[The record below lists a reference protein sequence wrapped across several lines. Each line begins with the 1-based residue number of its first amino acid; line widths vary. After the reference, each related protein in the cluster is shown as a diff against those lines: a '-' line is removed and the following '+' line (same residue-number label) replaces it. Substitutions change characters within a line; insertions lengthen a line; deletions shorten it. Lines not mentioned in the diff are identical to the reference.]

1 MRSYPRPFFKSSR
14 VRHFAAGLG
23 VAVAVVA
30 LSAASGV
37 GIAPMNRS
45 EGIMDLSVDVRDV
58 PCNEPFDENERVQV
72 IPDTLSGRIGVQVV
86 VRNRNCC
93 CCDGEGYGPLGE
105 LRQPRPGVQPKPT
118 TVTPAPTPEPEV
130 KPFAAVEPVVGAPLA
145 PLAARPGTAPGFGS
159 PSNVAGPVTSVDR
172 ARLPWWLALAAA
184 PAVLLFG
191 SDDTDVCED
200 DETGN
205 NSGPARACD
214 ADAQFQRA
222 QARELDRRAS

>member
-23 VAVAVVA
+23 AALVLVA

-58 PCNEPFDENERVQV
+58 PCDEPFNEDERVQV

-93 CCDGEGYGPLGE
+93 CCEGEGYGPLGE
-105 LRQPRPGVQPKPT
+105 LRQPRPGVQPKPSSV
-118 TVTPAPTPEPEV
+118 VTPSPEPEV
-130 KPFAAVEPVVGAPLA
+130 KPFAAVAPEAVRPLA
-145 PLAARPGTAPGFGS
+145 PLAPRPGAPSAFS
-159 PSNVAGPVTSVDR
+159 PANVAGPVATVAP
-172 ARLPWWLALAAA
+172 ARLPWWLAIAAA

-191 SDDTDVCED
+191 SDGNDVCED
-200 DETGN
+200 DETGA
-205 NSGPARACD
+205 NSGPSRTCTAESSVGD
-214 ADAQFQRA
+214 AD
-222 QARELDRRAS
+222 RRS